1 MNKLYMYLRGFVS
14 PPMNELIISYDI
26 IDFVHTFNTT
36 YETSH
41 YGYTYSPS
49 HNVVQD
55 DANAHS
61 AAEELEHAIQKTR
74 ETCNLLRKQVRSVVM
89 C

>member
-1 MNKLYMYLRGFVS
+1 
-14 PPMNELIISYDI
+14 MNELIISYDI

-74 ETCNLLRKQVRSVVM
+74 ETCNLLRKQVRSAVVF
-89 C
+89 